1 MMRRRVLLDTGALV
15 AFLQPQDRFHNWV
28 VKELETILR
37 PLLTCEAVLSEAC
50 FLLRNI
56 HNGQDIVM
64 ALIERGHIEVPFR
77 IQEEFE
83 AIRLLMNLYQSVPM
97 SFADACLVR
106 MSEKYSE
113 SIILTSDSDFY
124 IYRKNRNEIIPVIIP
139 N

>member
-1 MMRRRVLLDTGALV
+1 MRRRVLLDTGALV
-15 AFLQPQDRFHNWV
+15 AFLQPQDRFHSWV
-28 VKELETILR
+28 VKELETIAK

-64 ALIERGHIEVPFR
+64 TLIELGNIEVPFR

-83 AIRLLMNLYQSVPM
+83 SVKALMKLYQSVPM

-106 MSEKYSE
+106 MSENYSE
-113 SIILTSDSDFY
+113 SMILTLDSDFH
-124 IYRKNRNEIIPVIIP
+124 IYRKNRNEIIPIIIP

>member
-1 MMRRRVLLDTGALV
+1 MMRRRTLLDTGALV

-28 VKELETILR
+28 VKELETILK

-50 FLLRNI
+50 FLLRKI
-56 HNGQDIVM
+56 HNSQDIVM
-64 ALIERGHIEVPFR
+64 ALIEQGHIEVPFR

-83 AIRLLMNLYQSVPM
+83 SVKLLMKLYQSVPM

-113 SIILTSDSDFY
+113 SMILTLDSDFH
-124 IYRKNRNEIIPVIIP
+124 IYRKNRNQIIPVIMP

>member
-1 MMRRRVLLDTGALV
+1 MRNKILLDTGPLV

-28 VKELETILR
+28 VRELENIAK

-56 HNGQDIVM
+56 HNGRDTVM
-64 ALIERGHIEVPFR
+64 RLIANRYIEVPFH

-83 AIRLLMNLYQSVPM
+83 AVKFLMKSYESVPM

-106 MSEKYSE
+106 MSEKYF
-113 SIILTSDSDFY
+113 DSTIMTLDRDFH
-124 IYRKNRNEIIPVIIP
+124 IYRKNRHQIIPIIIP
-139 N
+139 H